1 MYYFFVDDVML
12 PVPPAKMDVRFNN
25 KNKTIDLI
33 NEGEVNVI
41 KAQGLTDIS
50 FEVMLPNQYYPFAMY
65 ENNYLSSFLAKHSK
79 ITPSFKKA
87 EYFLSLF
94 ERLKASSEPF
104 RLIIT
109 RMSPRNEFLFDTN
122 LLVTLEDYSIN
133 EDAGNGFDVQ
143 VPLTFKQY
151 KYYSTKEVE
160 VNEGEDGKK
169 TATIKDTRE
178 VSKKVPRGYQVTKDM
193 TVWEACKRASGGSL
207 DWQSIANLNG
217 ILNPDAI
224 EQGTYLD
231 FVDKKLVYKG

>member
-12 PVPPAKMDVRFNN
+12 PVPPARMDVKFNN

-33 NEGEVNVI
+33 NEGEINII

-65 ENNYLSSFLAKHSK
+65 ENNYMASFLAKHTK

-87 EYFLSLF
+87 DYFLDLF
-94 ERLKASSEPF
+94 ERLKASDEPF

-109 RMSPRNEFLFDTN
+109 RMSARNEFLFDTN

-151 KYYSTKEVE
+151 KYYATKEVE
-160 VNEGEDGKK
+160 VNEGENGQK
-169 TATIKDTRE
+169 TATIKNNRE
-178 VSKKVPRGYQVTKDM
+178 ASKEIPRGYKVTKDM
-193 TVWEACKRASGGSL
+193 TVWEACKRVSGGNL
-207 DWQSIANLNG
+207 DWQAVANMNG
-217 ILNPDAI
+217 ILDPDDI
-224 EQGTYLD
+224 KKGSFID
-231 FVDKKLVYKG
+231 FVSNRV